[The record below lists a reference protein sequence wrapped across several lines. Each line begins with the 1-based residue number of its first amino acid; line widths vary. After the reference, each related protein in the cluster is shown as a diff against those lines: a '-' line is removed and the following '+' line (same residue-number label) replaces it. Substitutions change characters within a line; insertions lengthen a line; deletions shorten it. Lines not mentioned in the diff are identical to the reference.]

1 MINRIII
8 GTMTWGKWGKN
19 LSIKEMS
26 DKIKFCFDHALNTFD
41 HADIYGG
48 YTTESEFGKAFKLS
62 GISRKDL
69 FFISKC
75 GIQYPCNS
83 KSYIIKHYNYS
94 KQHII
99 NSVNNS
105 LSNLNTDYLDLL
117 LLHRPSPL
125 MNTDII
131 SDAVDELVKQ
141 GKIKDFGVSNFKPSH
156 IELLSKNINIS
167 WNQIE
172 FSISNSS
179 AMLDG
184 TIDYHQINDIGCMAW
199 SPLGNLFRID
209 SPENQRIK
217 KIFKKLNEK
226 YDTNSENLLLAW
238 ILKHPSRIH
247 PIIGTTINDRIKGAC
262 SSLKIN
268 LDIEDWFSIFEAQK
282 GERIP

>member
-1 MINRIII
+1 MNRIIV

-26 DKIKFCFDHALNTFD
+26 DKIKFCHDHALNTFD

-48 YTTESEFGKAFKLS
+48 YTTEIEFGKALKLS
-62 GISRKDL
+62 GINRNDL

-75 GIQYPCNS
+75 GIQYPCDS
-83 KSYIIKHYNYS
+83 KNYVIKHYNYS

-105 LSNLNTDYLDLL
+105 LSNLNTEYLDLL

-131 SDAVDELVKQ
+131 SDAVDELIKK

-156 IELLSKNINIS
+156 IELLSKNIKIS

-179 AMLDG
+179 PMLDG
-184 TIDYHQINDIGCMAW
+184 TIDFHQINDIGTMAW
-199 SPLGNLFRID
+199 SPLGNFFKID

-217 KIFKKLNEK
+217 KIFESLKEK
-226 YDTNSENLLLAW
+226 YGTNSENLLLAW

-247 PIIGTTINDRIKGAC
+247 PIIGTTIDKRIENAC
-262 SSLKIN
+262 DSLKIN

-282 GERIP
+282 GERVP

>member
-1 MINRIII
+1 MNRIIV

-26 DKIKFCFDHALNTFD
+26 DKIKFCHDHALNTFD

-48 YTTESEFGKAFKLS
+48 YTTESEFGKAFKLT
-62 GISRKDL
+62 GISRKSL

-75 GIQYPCNS
+75 GIQYPCDS
-83 KSYIIKHYNYS
+83 KNYIIKHYNYS
-94 KQHII
+94 RQHII
-99 NSVNNS
+99 NSVNSS

-125 MNTDII
+125 MDTDII
-131 SDAVDELVKQ
+131 SDTVDELIKQ

-172 FSISNSS
+172 YSISNSS
-179 AMLDG
+179 PMLDG
-184 TIDYHQINDIGCMAW
+184 TIDFHQINGIGTMAW
-199 SPLGNLFRID
+199 SPLGDFFKID

-217 KIFKKLNEK
+217 KIFESLKEK
-226 YDTNSENLLLAW
+226 YGTNSENLLLAW

-247 PIIGTTINDRIKGAC
+247 PIIGTTIDKRIENAC
-262 SSLKIN
+262 DSLKIN

-282 GERIP
+282 GERVP

>member
-1 MINRIII
+1 MINRIIV

-19 LSIKEMS
+19 LSINEMS

-62 GISRKDL
+62 GINRKDL

-75 GIQYPCNS
+75 GIQYPCDSNNLTV
-83 KSYIIKHYNYS
+83 KHYNYS

-105 LSNLNTDYLDLL
+105 LSNLNTGYLDLL

-125 MNTDII
+125 MDTDII
-131 SDAVDELVKQ
+131 SDAVDELIKQ

-179 AMLDG
+179 PMLDG
-184 TIDYHQINDIGCMAW
+184 TIDFHQINDIGTMAW
-199 SPLGNLFRID
+199 SPLGNFFKIE
-209 SPENQRIK
+209 SPENRRIK

-238 ILKHPSRIH
+238 ILKHPSRIY
-247 PIIGTTINDRIKGAC
+247 PIIGTTTNDRVKGAC
-262 SSLKIN
+262 DSLKIN

>member
-1 MINRIII
+1 MNRIIV

-26 DKIKFCFDHALNTFD
+26 DKIKFCHDHALNTFD

-48 YTTESEFGKAFKLS
+48 YTTESEFGKALKLS
-62 GISRKDL
+62 GINRNDL

-75 GIQYPCNS
+75 GIQYPCDS
-83 KSYIIKHYNYS
+83 KNYVIKHYNYS

-105 LSNLNTDYLDLL
+105 LSNLNTEYLDLL

-131 SDAVDELVKQ
+131 SDAVDELIKK

-156 IELLSKNINIS
+156 IELLSKNIKIS

-179 AMLDG
+179 PMLDG
-184 TIDYHQINDIGCMAW
+184 TIDFHQINDIGTMAW
-199 SPLGNLFRID
+199 SPLGNFFKID

-217 KIFKKLNEK
+217 KIFESLNEK
-226 YDTNSENLLLAW
+226 YNTNSENLLLAW

-247 PIIGTTINDRIKGAC
+247 PIIGTTINDRLENAC
-262 SSLKIN
+262 NSLKIN

-282 GERIP
+282 GERVP

>member
-1 MINRIII
+1 MNRIIV

-26 DKIKFCFDHALNTFD
+26 DKIKFCHDHALNTFD

-48 YTTESEFGKAFKLS
+48 YTTESEFGKAFKLT
-62 GISRKDL
+62 GISRKSL

-75 GIQYPCNS
+75 GIQYPCDS
-83 KSYIIKHYNYS
+83 KNYIIKHYNYS
-94 KQHII
+94 RQHII
-99 NSVNNS
+99 NSVNSS

-125 MNTDII
+125 MDTDII
-131 SDAVDELVKQ
+131 SDTVDELIKQ

-172 FSISNSS
+172 YSISNSS
-179 AMLDG
+179 PMLDG
-184 TIDYHQINDIGCMAW
+184 TIDFHQINGIGTMAW
-199 SPLGNLFRID
+199 SPLGNFFKID
-209 SPENQRIK
+209 NPENQRIK
-217 KIFKKLNEK
+217 KIFESLKEK
-226 YDTNSENLLLAW
+226 YGTNSENLLLAW

-247 PIIGTTINDRIKGAC
+247 PIIGTTVDKRIENAC
-262 SSLKIN
+262 DSLKIN

-282 GERIP
+282 GERVP

>member
-1 MINRIII
+1 MNRIIV

-26 DKIKFCFDHALNTFD
+26 DKIKFCHDHALNTFD

-48 YTTESEFGKAFKLS
+48 YTTESEFGKAFKLT
-62 GISRKDL
+62 GISRKSL

-75 GIQYPCNS
+75 GIQYPCDS
-83 KSYIIKHYNYS
+83 KNYIIKHYNYS
-94 KQHII
+94 RQHII
-99 NSVNNS
+99 NSVNSS

-125 MNTDII
+125 MDTDII
-131 SDAVDELVKQ
+131 SDTVDELIKQ

-179 AMLDG
+179 PMLDG
-184 TIDYHQINDIGCMAW
+184 TIDFHQINDIGTMAW
-199 SPLGNLFRID
+199 SPLGNFFKID

-217 KIFKKLNEK
+217 KIFESLKEK
-226 YDTNSENLLLAW
+226 YGTNSENLLLAW

-247 PIIGTTINDRIKGAC
+247 PIIGTTIDKRIENAC
-262 SSLKIN
+262 DSLKIN

-282 GERIP
+282 GERVP

>member
-1 MINRIII
+1 MN
-8 GTMTWGKWGKN
+8 WGRWGRN
-19 LSIKEMS
+19 FSIKEMS
-26 DKIKFCFDHALNTFD
+26 DKIKFCHDHALNTFD

-48 YTTESEFGKAFKLS
+48 YTTESEFGKALKLS
-62 GISRKDL
+62 GINRNDL

-75 GIQYPCNS
+75 GIQYPCDS
-83 KSYIIKHYNYS
+83 KNYVIKHYNYS

-105 LSNLNTDYLDLL
+105 LSNLNTEYLDLL

-131 SDAVDELVKQ
+131 SDAVHELIKK

-156 IELLSKNINIS
+156 IELLSKNIKIS

-179 AMLDG
+179 PMLDG
-184 TIDYHQINDIGCMAW
+184 TIDFHQINGIGTMAW
-199 SPLGNLFRID
+199 SPLGNFFKID

-217 KIFKKLNEK
+217 KIFESLKEK

-247 PIIGTTINDRIKGAC
+247 PIIGTTNDKRIENAC
-262 SSLKIN
+262 DSLKIN

-282 GERIP
+282 GERVP

>member
-1 MINRIII
+1 MN
-8 GTMTWGKWGKN
+8 WGRWGRN
-19 LSIKEMS
+19 FSIKEMS
-26 DKIKFCFDHALNTFD
+26 DKIKFCHDHALNTFD

-48 YTTESEFGKAFKLS
+48 YTTESEFGKALKLS
-62 GISRKDL
+62 GINRNDL

-75 GIQYPCNS
+75 GIQYPCDS
-83 KSYIIKHYNYS
+83 KNYVIKHYNYS

-105 LSNLNTDYLDLL
+105 LSNLNTEYLDLL

-131 SDAVDELVKQ
+131 SDAVDELIKK

-156 IELLSKNINIS
+156 IELLSKNIKIS

-179 AMLDG
+179 PMLDG
-184 TIDYHQINDIGCMAW
+184 TIDFHQINGIGTMAW
-199 SPLGNLFRID
+199 SPLGNFFKID

-217 KIFKKLNEK
+217 KIFESLKEK

-247 PIIGTTINDRIKGAC
+247 PIIGTTNDKRIENAC
-262 SSLKIN
+262 DSLKIN

-282 GERIP
+282 GERVP

>member
-1 MINRIII
+1 MINRIIV

-19 LSIKEMS
+19 LSINEMS

-62 GISRKDL
+62 GINRKDL

-75 GIQYPCNS
+75 GIQYPCDSNNLTV
-83 KSYIIKHYNYS
+83 KHYNYS

-105 LSNLNTDYLDLL
+105 LSNLNTGYLDLL

-125 MNTDII
+125 MHTDII
-131 SDAVDELVKQ
+131 SDAVDELIKQ

-179 AMLDG
+179 PMLDG
-184 TIDYHQINDIGCMAW
+184 TIDFHQINDIGTMAW
-199 SPLGNLFRID
+199 SPLGNFFKIE
-209 SPENQRIK
+209 SPENRRIK

-238 ILKHPSRIH
+238 ILKHPSRIY
-247 PIIGTTINDRIKGAC
+247 PIIGTTTNDRVKGAC
-262 SSLKIN
+262 DSLKIN

>member
-1 MINRIII
+1 MNRIII
-8 GTMTWGKWGKN
+8 GTMNWGKWGKN
-19 LSIKEMS
+19 FSLKGMS
-26 DKIKFCFDHALNTFD
+26 DKIKFCHDHALNTFD

-48 YTTESEFGKAFKLS
+48 YTTESEFGKALKLS
-62 GISRKDL
+62 GINRNDL

-75 GIQYPCNS
+75 GIQYPCDS
-83 KSYIIKHYNYS
+83 KNYVIKHYNYS

-105 LSNLNTDYLDLL
+105 LSNLNTEYLDLL

-131 SDAVDELVKQ
+131 SDAVDELIKK

-156 IELLSKNINIS
+156 IELLSKNIKIS

-179 AMLDG
+179 PMLDG
-184 TIDYHQINDIGCMAW
+184 TIDFHQINDIGTMAW
-199 SPLGNLFRID
+199 SPLGNFFKID

-217 KIFKKLNEK
+217 KIFESLNEK
-226 YDTNSENLLLAW
+226 YNTNSENLLLAW

-247 PIIGTTINDRIKGAC
+247 PIIGTTINDRLEMHVIH
-262 SSLKIN
+262 
-268 LDIEDWFSIFEAQK
+268 
-282 GERIP
+282 

>member
-1 MINRIII
+1 MN
-8 GTMTWGKWGKN
+8 WGRWGRN
-19 LSIKEMS
+19 FSIKEMS
-26 DKIKFCFDHALNTFD
+26 DKIKFCHDHALNTFD

-48 YTTESEFGKAFKLS
+48 YTTESEFGKALKLS
-62 GISRKDL
+62 GINRNDL

-75 GIQYPCNS
+75 GIQYPCDS
-83 KSYIIKHYNYS
+83 KNYVIKHYNYS

-105 LSNLNTDYLDLL
+105 LSNLNTEYLDLL

-131 SDAVDELVKQ
+131 SDAVDELIKK

-156 IELLSKNINIS
+156 IELLSKNIKIS

-179 AMLDG
+179 PMLDG
-184 TIDYHQINDIGCMAW
+184 TIDFHQINGIGTMAW
-199 SPLGNLFRID
+199 SPLGNFFKID

-217 KIFKKLNEK
+217 KIFESLKEK

-247 PIIGTTINDRIKGAC
+247 PIIGTTIDKRIENAC
-262 SSLKIN
+262 DSLKIN

-282 GERIP
+282 GERVP

>member
-1 MINRIII
+1 
-8 GTMTWGKWGKN
+8 MTWGKWGKN

-26 DKIKFCFDHALNTFD
+26 DKIKFCHDHALNTFD

-48 YTTESEFGKAFKLS
+48 YTTESEFGKAFKLT
-62 GISRKDL
+62 GISRKSL

-75 GIQYPCNS
+75 GIQYPCDS
-83 KSYIIKHYNYS
+83 KNYIIKHYNYS
-94 KQHII
+94 RQHII
-99 NSVNNS
+99 NSVNSS
-105 LSNLNTDYLDLL
+105 LSTLNTDYLDLL

-125 MNTDII
+125 MDTDII
-131 SDAVDELVKQ
+131 SDTVDELIKQ

-172 FSISNSS
+172 YSISNSS
-179 AMLDG
+179 PMLDG
-184 TIDYHQINDIGCMAW
+184 TIDFHQINGIGTMAW
-199 SPLGNLFRID
+199 SPLGDFFKID

-217 KIFKKLNEK
+217 KIFESLKEK
-226 YDTNSENLLLAW
+226 YGTNSENLLLAW

-247 PIIGTTINDRIKGAC
+247 PIIGTTINERIENAC
-262 SSLKIN
+262 DSLKIN

-282 GERIP
+282 GERVP

>member
-1 MINRIII
+1 MNRIIV

-26 DKIKFCFDHALNTFD
+26 DKIKFCHDHALNTFD

-48 YTTESEFGKAFKLS
+48 YTTESEFGKAFKLT
-62 GISRKDL
+62 GISRKSL

-75 GIQYPCNS
+75 GIQYPCDS
-83 KSYIIKHYNYS
+83 KNYIIKHYNYS
-94 KQHII
+94 RQHII
-99 NSVNNS
+99 NSVNSS

-125 MNTDII
+125 MDTDII
-131 SDAVDELVKQ
+131 SDTVDELIKQ

-172 FSISNSS
+172 YSISNSS
-179 AMLDG
+179 PMLDG
-184 TIDYHQINDIGCMAW
+184 TIDFHQINGIGTMAW
-199 SPLGNLFRID
+199 SPLGDFFKID

-217 KIFKKLNEK
+217 KIFESLNEK
-226 YDTNSENLLLAW
+226 YNTNSENLLLAW

-247 PIIGTTINDRIKGAC
+247 PIIGTTINDRVENAC
-262 SSLKIN
+262 NSLKIN

-282 GERIP
+282 GERVP

>member
-1 MINRIII
+1 MINRIIV

-19 LSIKEMS
+19 LSINEMS

-62 GISRKDL
+62 GINRKDL

-75 GIQYPCNS
+75 GIQYPCDS
-83 KSYIIKHYNYS
+83 KNYAVKHYNYS

-131 SDAVDELVKQ
+131 SDAVDELIKQ

-179 AMLDG
+179 PMLDG
-184 TIDYHQINDIGCMAW
+184 TIDFHQINDIGTMAW
-199 SPLGNLFRID
+199 SPLGNFFKIE
-209 SPENQRIK
+209 SPENRRIK

-238 ILKHPSRIH
+238 ILKHPSRIY
-247 PIIGTTINDRIKGAC
+247 PIIGTTTNDRVKGAC
-262 SSLKIN
+262 DSLKIN

>member
-1 MINRIII
+1 MVNRIIV

-48 YTTESEFGKAFKLS
+48 YTTENEFGKAFKLS
-62 GISRKDL
+62 GINRKDL

-75 GIQYPCNS
+75 GIQYPCDS
-83 KSYIIKHYNYS
+83 KNYVIKHYNYS

-99 NSVNNS
+99 NSVNSS

-125 MNTDII
+125 MDADII
-131 SDAVDELVKQ
+131 SDTVDKLIKQ
-141 GKIKDFGVSNFKPSH
+141 GKIKDFVVSNFKPPH
-156 IELLSKNINIS
+156 IELLSNNIKIS

-179 AMLDG
+179 PMLDG
-184 TIDYHQINDIGCMAW
+184 TIDFHQTKDIGTMAW
-199 SPLGNLFRID
+199 SPLGNFFKID

-217 KIFKKLNEK
+217 KIFESLNEK
-226 YDTNSENLLLAW
+226 YNTNSENLLLAW

-247 PIIGTTINDRIKGAC
+247 PIIGTTINERIENAC
-262 SSLKIN
+262 DSLKIN

>member
-1 MINRIII
+1 
-8 GTMTWGKWGKN
+8 MTWGKWGKN

-26 DKIKFCFDHALNTFD
+26 DKIKFCHDHALNTFD

-48 YTTESEFGKAFKLS
+48 YTTESEFGKAFKLT
-62 GISRKDL
+62 GISRKSL

-75 GIQYPCNS
+75 GIQYPCDS
-83 KSYIIKHYNYS
+83 KNYIIKHYNYS
-94 KQHII
+94 RQHII
-99 NSVNNS
+99 NSVNSS

-125 MNTDII
+125 MDTDII
-131 SDAVDELVKQ
+131 SDTVDELIKQ

-172 FSISNSS
+172 YSISNSS
-179 AMLDG
+179 PMLDG
-184 TIDYHQINDIGCMAW
+184 TIDFHQINGIGTMAW
-199 SPLGNLFRID
+199 SPLGNFFKID

-217 KIFKKLNEK
+217 KIFESLKEK
-226 YDTNSENLLLAW
+226 YGTNSENLLLAW

-247 PIIGTTINDRIKGAC
+247 PIIGTTIDKRIENAC
-262 SSLKIN
+262 DSLKIN

-282 GERIP
+282 GERVP

>member
-1 MINRIII
+1 MN
-8 GTMTWGKWGKN
+8 WGRWGRN
-19 LSIKEMS
+19 FSIKEMS
-26 DKIKFCFDHALNTFD
+26 DKIKFCHDHALNTFD

-48 YTTESEFGKAFKLS
+48 YTTESEFGKALKLS
-62 GISRKDL
+62 GINRNDL

-75 GIQYPCNS
+75 GIQYPCDS
-83 KSYIIKHYNYS
+83 KNYVIKHYNYS

-105 LSNLNTDYLDLL
+105 LSNLNTEYLDLL

-131 SDAVDELVKQ
+131 SDAVHELIKK

-156 IELLSKNINIS
+156 IELLSKNIKIS

-179 AMLDG
+179 PMLDG
-184 TIDYHQINDIGCMAW
+184 TIDFHQINGIGTMAW
-199 SPLGNLFRID
+199 SPLGNFFKID

-217 KIFKKLNEK
+217 KIFESLKEK

-247 PIIGTTINDRIKGAC
+247 PIIGTTIDKRIENAC
-262 SSLKIN
+262 DSLKIN

-282 GERIP
+282 GERVP